1 MNQRPPAVIA
11 LLLLLLF
18 IAAVPGTAAPAGPDT
33 IYGEDL
39 VVETGQVVSRDV
51 MVVFGS
57 VTVDGV
63 AERDVVTFGGSV
75 RVRGEVRGSVT
86 ALGGAVNVEPG
97 GAVLGDLICFGGSVS
112 EEERER
118 VSGKV
123 VMLGS
128 PGRLFGIGGEA
139 PRRTF
144 LQSLRWPL
152 VLLLGWLIVTL
163 VVGLAFP
170 GQVAVAAGE
179 LARRPLYNGLAG
191 LLGLVALCLSL
202 AASVLRSVVI
212 IGIPLLVI
220 FIVAALV
227 LKIFGMVAVFHL
239 VGSRLGGRLS
249 AGDPNPLLLTL
260 IGFLAVGLV
269 RLVPMVGLVV
279 WLAASVLGVGVALTT
294 KFGSGDPWFMTRGSR
309 RQPVAGPASAVDDP
323 SI

>member
-1 MNQRPPAVIA
+1 MSRCRQALPA
-11 LLLLLLF
+11 LLLLLLPSVVMPAVASP
-18 IAAVPGTAAPAGPDT
+18 AAPDT

-39 VVETGQVVSRDV
+39 VIETGRVLSRDV

-86 ALGGAVNVEPG
+86 ALGGAVAVEPG

-118 VSGKV
+118 VAGKV

-128 PGRLFGIGGEA
+128 PGRFFGIGGEA
-139 PRRTF
+139 PRRGYR
-144 LQSLRWPL
+144 QSLRWPL

-179 LARRPLYNGLAG
+179 LARRPFYNGLVG
-191 LLGLVALCLSL
+191 LLGLLALCLSL
-202 AASVLRSVVI
+202 AASVLLAVVI

-227 LKIFGMVAVFHL
+227 LKVFGMVAVFHL
-239 VGSRLGGRLS
+239 VGGRLGRGLS

-269 RLVPMVGLVV
+269 RLVPVAGMVV
-279 WLAASVLGVGVALTT
+279 WLVASVLGFGVALTT
-294 KFGSGDPWFMTRGSR
+294 KFGSGQPWFMAGRTSR
-309 RQPVAGPASAVDDP
+309 RSPDTGPDSP
-323 SI
+323 